1 MWFVAED
8 KQRGKKRGGAAS
20 LGDET
25 AYWNISK
32 QPLAAMMFLLP
43 MVAAYELGAHY
54 MVGGGV
60 EPVRNGADHWLRTF
74 LAGQGWSEPWLL
86 PAGLLG
92 GLLAWHIVG
101 GFRWRVTPATLLG
114 MLVESVLFGLCLVF
128 VGEAQ
133 EWLVN
138 EFDRQPVV
146 APTAALDLRGKEEL
160 ARMLS
165 FFGAGI
171 YEETLFRLAVLPVC
185 FGLLRAAAPRRQAL
199 ILAVVVSSLLFS
211 AAHYVGPAADPF
223 NGFGF
228 VFRTLAGIVFAT
240 VMVLRGFGICVG
252 THAVYDILV
261 GILLPGQ
268 LLDPWL
274 SPGG

>member
-1 MWFVAED
+1 MWLAAED
-8 KQRGKKRGGAAS
+8 THKGKLRGSAGR
-20 LGDET
+20 GDET
-25 AYWNISK
+25 AYWSISR
-32 QPLAAMMFLLP
+32 QPLAAFLFLLP
-43 MVAAYELGAHY
+43 MVAAYELGAYY
-54 MVGGGV
+54 MVGGGG
-60 EPVRNGADHWLRTF
+60 EPVRNGADHWIRSS
-74 LAGQGWSEPWLL
+74 LAVHGWSEPWLL

-128 VGEAQ
+128 LGETQ
-133 EWLVN
+133 EWVVN
-138 EFDRQPVV
+138 EFDRQPLA
-146 APTAALDLRGKEEL
+146 APTAALDLRGREGL
-160 ARMLS
+160 SRMLS

-185 FGLLRAAAPRRQAL
+185 FGLFRAVAPRKQAL

-228 VFRTLAGIVFAT
+228 IFRTMAGIVFAT
-240 VMVLRGFGICVG
+240 VMVIRGFGICVG
-252 THAVYDILV
+252 THAIYDILV

-268 LLDPWL
+268 MLDPWF
-274 SPGG
+274 STGS

>member
-1 MWFVAED
+1 MWFAAED
-8 KQRGKKRGGAAS
+8 KLKGKKRAGGA
-20 LGDET
+20 DEG
-25 AYWNISK
+25 AYWNISR
-32 QPLAAMMFLLP
+32 QPLAALLFLLP

-60 EPVRNGADHWLRTF
+60 EPVRNGADHWLRSAM
-74 LAGQGWSEPWLL
+74 AGQGWDEPWLL
-86 PAGLLG
+86 PAVLLG

-101 GFRWRVTPATLLG
+101 GFRWKVTPATLLG
-114 MLVESVLFGLCLVF
+114 MLVESVLFGLCLVC

-138 EFDRQPVV
+138 EFDPQPVR
-146 APTAALDLRGKEEL
+146 APTAALDAPSKAEL

-171 YEETLFRLAVLPVC
+171 YEETLFRLGLLPVC
-185 FGLLRAAAPRRQAL
+185 FGVLRAVSPRPQAMV
-199 ILAVVVSSLLFS
+199 LAVLVSSLMFS

-228 VFRTLAGIVFAT
+228 VFRTLAGVMFAS
-240 VMVLRGFGICVG
+240 VMVTRGFGICVG

-261 GILLPGQ
+261 GILLPGK

-274 SPGG
+274 SSGG